1 MLANIHWLG
10 HASFLIDSALTLYI
24 DPFRVP
30 TSLPPADVILI
41 THEHYDHFSLTDIE
55 RLSKKDTQI
64 ITNQRIT
71 EQLSDNHNVVT
82 LRPWQS
88 VNIGQANIKAIPA
101 YTLDDYHPAVRE
113 DLGFVV
119 ALNRYDI
126 YYAGDTDFVPDLRS
140 LRCDI
145 AILPVSAK
153 EGLMT
158 VEETVA
164 FVKSLQPQVVIPS
177 HYGTSEGGN
186 LIDARALE
194 TALGNIAKVY
204 RMTAGV

>member
-10 HASFLIDSALTLYI
+10 HASFLIDSELTLYI

-30 TSLPPADVILI
+30 TNLPPADVILI
-41 THEHYDHFSLTDIE
+41 THEHYDHFSLSDIE
-55 RLSKKDTQI
+55 RLSKKNTQI

-71 EQLSDNHNVVT
+71 EQLPDNYNVVT

-88 VNIGQANIKAIPA
+88 VNIHQANIKAIPA
-101 YTLDDYHPAVRE
+101 YTLDGYHPAVRE
-113 DLGFVV
+113 DLGFVI

-177 HYGTSEGGN
+177 HYGTTEGGN
-186 LIDARALE
+186 LIDAKALE
-194 TALGNIAKVY
+194 TALGNIAAVHLLS
-204 RMTAGV
+204 AEV

>member
-1 MLANIHWLG
+1 MLTNIHWLG
-10 HASFLIDSALTLYI
+10 HATFLIKVEFSLYI

-30 TSLPPADVILI
+30 ANLPPADVILI
-41 THEHYDHFSLTDIE
+41 THEHYDHFSPSDIE
-55 RLSKKDTQI
+55 RISRKDTQI
-64 ITNQRIT
+64 ITNQRIA
-71 EQLSDNHNVVT
+71 EQLPDTYNIVT

-88 VNIGQANIKAIPA
+88 VNIQQANIKATPA

-113 DLGFVV
+113 DLGFVI

-177 HYGTSEGGN
+177 HYGTAEGGN
-186 LIDARALE
+186 LIDAKALE
-194 TALGNIAKVY
+194 TALGELAEVHLLS
-204 RMTAGV
+204 AGV